1 MIKMN
6 KIKAFMATDTFKQKF
21 WPETQRLLAVVVFT
35 IIYGI
40 GVAWFLEASVVPLYT
55 GGIPGV
61 AQLARDALYVWFGI
75 DLGPY
80 FLGWFVIIA
89 NIPILLI
96 GWFGVSHRFTIHS
109 IISILLQAFIL
120 SWIPVVNMGLNDRGD
135 ALAAAVLG
143 GLLIG
148 VGGGGALRYGTST
161 GGLDIIAQYLSFK
174 QGKSVGF
181 ISMVLNVAIAILGGL
196 IVGGHESPSGE
207 IIAGGVIASYTV
219 IRIIISTIMTDR
231 MHTSYHFL
239 SVDIITAVP
248 QTLVDQI
255 LHKIYRGVTLMKVE
269 GAYSHH
275 EKTLIYVVIS
285 SYELHTLVGLVKS
298 VDPHAFIVTRPVKN
312 VFGNFKRK
320 TIA

>member
-1 MIKMN
+1 MNRFLKWLKTESYIKVV
-6 KIKAFMATDTFKQKF
+6 K
-21 WPETQRLLAVVVFT
+21 PELERLTAVIVFT

-40 GVAWFLEASVVPLYT
+40 GVSWFLEASLVPLYT
-55 GGIPGV
+55 GGIPGIG
-61 AQLARDALYVWFGI
+61 QLVRDAAYVWFNVE
-75 DLGPY
+75 LGNH
-80 FLGWFVIIA
+80 FLGLFVIIM

-109 IISILLQAFIL
+109 LISVILQALIIGWL
-120 SWIPVVNMGLNDRGD
+120 PKINMGLNSVEH

-148 VGGGGALRYGTST
+148 VGAGGALKYGTST
-161 GGLDIIAQYLSFK
+161 GGLDIIAQYFSFK
-174 QGKSVGF
+174 NGKSVGF
-181 ISMVLNVAIAILGGL
+181 LSMAMNVTIAILGGI
-196 IVGGHESPSGE
+196 IVGGRLTPTGQV
-207 IIAGGVIASYTV
+207 ITGGVIASYTV

-239 SVDIITAVP
+239 SVDIITSIP
-248 QTLVDQI
+248 QSLVDEI
-255 LHKIYRGVTLMKVE
+255 LIKVYRGVTLMRVE

-275 EKTLIYVVIS
+275 EKTLIFVVIS
-285 SYELHTLVGLVKS
+285 SYELHTLVGLVKQ
-298 VDPHAFIVTRPVKN
+298 VDPQAFIVTRPVRN

>member
-1 MIKMN
+1 MTNMSKFRTWM
-6 KIKAFMATDTFKQKF
+6 KSDQMKQKI
-21 WPETQRLLAVVVFT
+21 WPEIQRLIAVVVST
-35 IIYGI
+35 IVYGI

-55 GGIPGV
+55 GGIPGLG
-61 AQLARDALYVWFGI
+61 QLVRDSVYVWFGI
-75 DLGPY
+75 DFGPH
-80 FLGWFVIIA
+80 FLGIFVIVM

-120 SWIPVVNMGLNDRGD
+120 SWLPVVNMGLTDRGD
-135 ALAAAVLG
+135 AFAAAVLG

-148 VGGGGALRYGTST
+148 VGGGAALRYGTST
-161 GGLDIIAQYLSFK
+161 GGLDIIAQYWSLRK
-174 QGKSVGF
+174 GKSVGF
-181 ISMVLNVAIAILGGL
+181 ISMVMNIAIAILGGL
-196 IVGGHESPSGE
+196 IVGGKMGPSGE
-207 IIAGGVIASYTV
+207 IITGGVIASYTV
-219 IRIIISTIMTDR
+219 IRIIVTTILTDR

-239 SVDIITAVP
+239 SVDIITSHA
-248 QTLVDQI
+248 QLLVDEI
-255 LHKIYRGVTLMKVE
+255 LHKVYRGVTLMKVE

-285 SYELHTLVGLVKS
+285 SYELHTLVGLVKAL
-298 VDPHAFIVTRPVKN
+298 DPNAFIVTRPVKN